1 MDDPVAGGADHAS
14 GSDRD
19 GSRTNTDRSGAKTGS
34 TSHEAAGS
42 SLVTE
47 PAFRAALGAW
57 QPAAGSVTAEPL
69 DRGNR
74 KRTAVVSTPE
84 GAKAVIQLCDRD
96 GALTAEAALLGAIRE
111 RTAVPVPAVLAWGE
125 VDGTAY
131 LVTDHVEGADLHER
145 FAVLTGDDQ
154 RRLAGEFGRH
164 LGALHEAFQ
173 FESYGRVELR
183 DGGLLATG
191 RNDWREWL
199 RSYAREGI
207 ERLPDAFADLRE
219 PLLETVSRPAVP
231 AAPTPRL
238 YPWDFRPGNA
248 LVDGGGLA
256 AVLDWERPLAA
267 GGGLPVAKA
276 EYLVAD
282 WYVDDPEPLRA
293 AFREGYESHRPYPDL
308 TPTHRI
314 AAVAHTAVD
323 SAGVVT
329 NPGYPEADRAES
341 VAFHRRALASAL
353 R

>member
-14 GSDRD
+14 GSDHD
-19 GSRTNTDRSGAKTGS
+19 GSCIDVDRS
-34 TSHEAAGS
+34 EADARESLQDDGS
-42 SLVTE
+42 SIGTD
-47 PAFRAALGAW
+47 PAFRAALEAW
-57 QPAAGSVTAEPL
+57 QPATGSVLADPL

-74 KRTAVVSTPE
+74 KRTAIVSTPE

-96 GALTAEAALLGAIRE
+96 GALTAEAALLDAIRE
-111 RTAVPVPAVLAWGE
+111 RTAVPVPTVLAWGT

-131 LVTDHVEGADLHER
+131 LVTDHVDGADLHER
-145 FAVLTGDDQ
+145 FTGLTSDVK

-164 LGALHEAFQ
+164 LGALHGAFQ
-173 FESYGRVELR
+173 FESYGRVELNE
-183 DGGLLATG
+183 GSLQATG
-191 RNDWREWL
+191 GDDWREWL

-219 PLLETVSRPAVP
+219 PLFDAVSQPAVP
-231 AAPTPRL
+231 ASPTPRL

-248 LVDGGGLA
+248 IVDGEELA

-267 GGGLPVAKA
+267 GRGLPVAKA
-276 EYLVAD
+276 EYLIAD
-282 WYVDDPEPLRA
+282 WYVDDPEPLRT
-293 AFREGYESHRPYPDL
+293 AFREGYESRRPYPEI

-329 NPGYPEADRAES
+329 NPGYPEADRGES
-341 VAFHRRALASAL
+341 VAFHRRALSSAL